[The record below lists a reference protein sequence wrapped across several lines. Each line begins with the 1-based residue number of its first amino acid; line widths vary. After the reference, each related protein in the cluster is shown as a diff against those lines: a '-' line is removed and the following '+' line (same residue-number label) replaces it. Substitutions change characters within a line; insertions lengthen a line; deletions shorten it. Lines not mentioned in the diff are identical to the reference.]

1 VGKSQQYVREQ
12 ISKRAGRL
20 GISSEAAQI
29 LWAKNLG
36 IGAAHALHKLDPHI
50 QEQVR
55 TSLPTVFVESPQTRS
70 SKRGPGKKPPKSR
83 DPTGLAIDYLL
94 SDKELKS
101 RCEDLLKRPRHFD
114 RVFREAT
121 TVLET
126 RIKSLSGITKKMHP
140 SDLVSRVINPDPTK
154 AILVLSEDKS
164 EQEGFHGICKGTILG
179 FRDPLHPTRR
189 PEILRLH

>member
-1 VGKSQQYVREQ
+1 M
-12 ISKRAGRL
+12 
-20 GISSEAAQI
+20 
-29 LWAKNLG
+29 
-36 IGAAHALHKLDPHI
+36 
-50 QEQVR
+50 
-55 TSLPTVFVESPQTRS
+55 FVESPQTRS
-70 SKRGPGKKPPKSR
+70 SKRGPGKKSPKSR

-126 RIKSLSGITKKMHP
+126 RIRSLSGITKKMHP

-179 FRDPLHPTRR
+179 FRDPLHHQLDEKVTQQDALKFCAFVDMLLDLLGKARKTNQG
-189 PEILRLH
+189 